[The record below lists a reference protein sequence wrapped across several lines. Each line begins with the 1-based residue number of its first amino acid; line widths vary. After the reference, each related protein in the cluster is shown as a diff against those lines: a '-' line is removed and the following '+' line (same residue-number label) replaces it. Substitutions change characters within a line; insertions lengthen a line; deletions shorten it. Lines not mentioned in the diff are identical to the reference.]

1 MFRLAGLDLHSHNP
15 TVPLVI
21 YTYIY
26 SQIPV
31 IRLHSSSLHVIRMPW
46 HAARQPDR
54 CGWPVCLFFSRLNLS
69 DTCAG
74 NPGKS

>member
-1 MFRLAGLDLHSHNP
+1 MVWLAVLHLHSHNP

-31 IRLHSSSLHVIRMPW
+31 IRLHSSSLCVIRMPW
-46 HAARQPDR
+46 HAARQPDG
-54 CGWPVCLFFSRLNLS
+54 CGWPVCLFFVCFFH
-69 DTCAG
+69 T
-74 NPGKS
+74 

>member
-31 IRLHSSSLHVIRMPW
+31 IRLHSIHVIRMPW

-74 NPGKS
+74 NPCKS